1 MSLLLG
7 YDGRMLGRMFA
18 SARRSISAM
27 LALFGTVLFLGSIG
41 YGQINASHGASVAP
55 PTHFNR
61 MPPTVPVT
69 PRTGPV
75 TPPTGGIH
83 NFPNP
88 HGGNGNHPQHQANGT
103 SYYPYIYPVPVPYA
117 VDMSATDD
125 SPDDNA
131 NAADQGPP
139 GADPSAVGLSNVGL
153 SNDDRRG
160 RESYLAQAN
169 DLDKNDL
176 YKNDPYAQDP
186 SGDAAVDP
194 APDTPQPA
202 TTLIFKD
209 GHQIEVTNY
218 AIVSGTLYDLTPGH
232 QRKVA
237 LADLDLPATEKQ
249 NDDRGVVFQL
259 PASAQAN

>member
-7 YDGRMLGRMFA
+7 YDSRVFA
-18 SARRSISAM
+18 SVQRSISAT
-27 LALFGTVLFLGSIG
+27 LALLGTVLFLVSITHA
-41 YGQINASHGASVAP
+41 QINASHSASVAP
-55 PTHFNR
+55 PAHFSST
-61 MPPTVPVT
+61 PPTVPVT

-75 TPPTGGIH
+75 APPTGGIH

-103 SYYPYIYPVPVPYA
+103 AYYPYIYSVPVPYA

-139 GADPSAVGLSNVGL
+139 VADPYALGLSRE
-153 SNDDRRG
+153 DPRG

-169 DLDKNDL
+169 DL
-176 YKNDPYAQDP
+176 YAKDP
-186 SGDAAVDP
+186 SVGAAVDP
-194 APDTPQPA
+194 TPDPPQPA

-209 GHQIEVTNY
+209 GHQMEVTNY
-218 AIVSGTLYDLTPGH
+218 AIVGGTLYDLTSGH

-237 LADLDLPATEKQ
+237 LADLDLPGTEKQ

-259 PASAQAN
+259 PASTQAN